1 MYKKKEL
8 EKIREQTAKELQD
21 LVIQLHKEMFE
32 VRMQHSLG
40 KLKDVRTMKKKRR
53 QIAQIKTILK
63 EKEIMEG
70 EK

>member
-1 MYKKKEL
+1 
-8 EKIREQTAKELQD
+8 
-21 LVIQLHKEMFE
+21 
-32 VRMQHSLG
+32 LG